1 MYEKNRRRK
10 RHANTERDKRLKVR
24 ESKIVIMN

>member
-10 RHANTERDKRLKVR
+10 RNANTERDKRLKVR
-24 ESKIVIMN
+24 ESKSVIKN